1 MGLTHAADKKVRAY
15 SLGMKQRLG
24 IANALLAPR
33 ELLVLD
39 EPTNGLDPQGT
50 REVRSLVRSLA
61 ADGATVFVSS
71 HLLAEV
77 EQICTHAAIMSAG
90 RLVAQGTLADLRGAG
105 QARIRVLTP
114 DPGTAAQVL
123 AGLGLAATLSPD
135 GGGLSGGAVPDGAP
149 SHRSRGAALHRASA
163 CAGVRGSRTAHRRD
177 AADGGEPGSRGGCPR
192 GGGSPGPR
200 LRDRTGQPRGPLC
213 RLDGGGVRRC
223 PVTLHLWTPRAKT
236 LPAPAAGDTAGAAM
250 ATAPPVRRRSVAGGL
265 LASELG
271 VLFRRRRTWAMLCA
285 LAAIPVLIAVAVRV
299 SSAVPA
305 GRGPAFLDRIT
316 QNGLFV
322 GVTAMVVS
330 VPLFLPLTVG
340 VVAGDTIAGEAG
352 QGTLRYLLVAPAG
365 RIRLLLV
372 KYAGAALFVV
382 VAPLVVALTGAGIG
396 AALFPVGPV
405 TLLSG
410 DTIGTGEAVL
420 RLC

>member
-1 MGLTHAADKKVRAY
+1 MSSDTS
-15 SLGMKQRLG
+15 SLG
-24 IANALLAPR
+24 APGG
-33 ELLVLD
+33 D
-39 EPTNGLDPQGT
+39 T
-50 REVRSLVRSLA
+50 A
-61 ADGATVFVSS
+61 
-71 HLLAEV
+71 
-77 EQICTHAAIMSAG
+77 
-90 RLVAQGTLADLRGAG
+90 GAG
-105 QARIRVLTP
+105 
-114 DPGTAAQVL
+114 
-123 AGLGLAATLSPD
+123 
-135 GGGLSGGAVPDGAP
+135 
-149 SHRSRGAALHRASA
+149 
-163 CAGVRGSRTAHRRD
+163 
-177 AADGGEPGSRGGCPR
+177 
-192 GGGSPGPR
+192 
-200 LRDRTGQPRGPLC
+200 
-213 RLDGGGVRRC
+213 
-223 PVTLHLWTPRAKT
+223 
-236 LPAPAAGDTAGAAM
+236 AGDTAGAAS

-372 KYAGAALFVV
+372 KYVGAALFVV
-382 VAPLVVALTGAGIG
+382 VAPLVVALVGAGIG

-420 RLC
+420 RLLLIAAYLAVSLLGLSAIGLFISTLTDVPVGAMAATVVLSVVSQVLDALPQLEWLHPWLFSHYWLDFGDFLRQPLSWDSFAVNAVLQGGYVAVFGALAYARFVTKDVLS